1 MTYNK
6 EQNNKSTFH
15 TSFRNSNLTKKE
27 QSEVEYLLDMIVTAK
42 KYIILGKILY
52 NKGE

>member
-1 MTYNK
+1 MYN
-6 EQNNKSTFH
+6 NLKSTFH
-15 TSFRNSNLTKKE
+15 TSFRFSTLTKEE